1 MLQGIRR
8 TSEPGTIAALHA
20 QALAEHG
27 RHSSVAA
34 ITEGWQDLPH
44 TRFLVAEEA
53 GTPIA
58 FLAYREEEGGSCQI
72 SDLFVCHSRRRRGL
86 ARRLLQMVTDDFACG
101 FGQSARL
108 LSLSTHGF
116 RRDRPLRS
124 GRSIEIGHFTALITV
139 AACLIAGSQLNAR
152 RSRDRLGTGEI
163 LAAGGARRH
172 STIGHS
178 GYRHRPVSL
187 QDSSPGKQ
195 FLLDFAQ
202 PSHGLLRHRSVI
214 LVPEG

>member
-58 FLAYREEEGGSCQI
+58 FLAYREEEGGSCHI

-86 ARRLLQMVTDDFACG
+86 ARRLLQMVTDDFATISLHVASDNLPACYLYRRMG
-101 FGQSARL
+101 FVATGHCDQA
-108 LSLSTHGF
+108 
-116 RRDRPLRS
+116 
-124 GRSIEIGHFTALITV
+124 GRSRLVI
-139 AACLIAGSQLNAR
+139 
-152 RSRDRLGTGEI
+152 SR
-163 LAAGGARRH
+163 H
-172 STIGHS
+172 
-178 GYRHRPVSL
+178 
-187 QDSSPGKQ
+187 
-195 FLLDFAQ
+195 
-202 PSHGLLRHRSVI
+202 
-214 LVPEG
+214 